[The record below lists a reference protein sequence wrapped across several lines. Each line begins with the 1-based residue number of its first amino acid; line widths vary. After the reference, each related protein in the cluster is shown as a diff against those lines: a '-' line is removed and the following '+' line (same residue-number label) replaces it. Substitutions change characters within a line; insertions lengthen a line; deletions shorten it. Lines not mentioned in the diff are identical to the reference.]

1 MRFLRVGLAGAILAS
16 LLVSRVVLAA
26 APHVAVVEASSSKLP
41 RGEAAKLRADVEAV
55 LRSLGAETIPSA
67 DAKAA
72 AKGDCNQT
80 DCMLDIGR
88 ATGATHILR
97 VESSFKK
104 GAFTIQ
110 LQMWDGRTGKALSS
124 DGKSCDICTLPDLH
138 EAIRDQVKG
147 LCTRVFE
154 AETAAIAPPPPPVL
168 APAPPPPPPA
178 VEVSTPAPA
187 PAPAEPAGNRLG
199 QVGGLSL
206 VALGVAAVA
215 YGGYLLHL
223 NGKTVCANN
232 ENTNCAHFHATAGRG
247 AGFLV
252 GGMGALLAGGYL
264 FYTFT
269 W

>member
-26 APHVAVVEASSSKLP
+26 TPHVAVVESSSSKLP
-41 RGEAAKLRADVEAV
+41 RGEAAKLRGDVEAV
-55 LRSLGAETIPSA
+55 LRSLGAEIIAFA

-72 AKGDCNQT
+72 TGGDCT
-80 DCMLDIGR
+80 RPDCMLDIGH

-97 VESSFKK
+97 VESSFNK

-110 LQMWDGRTGKALSS
+110 LQLWDGRTGKTLSS

-138 EAIRDQVKG
+138 EAMRDQAKA

-154 AETAAIAPPPPPVL
+154 AEAAANATPLSPVL
-168 APAPPPPPPA
+168 APAPLPPSPA
-178 VEVSTPAPA
+178 VEVSTPTPA
-187 PAPAEPAGNRLG
+187 PPKPTGNRLG
-199 QVGGLSL
+199 QVGGLTL

-223 NGKTVCANN
+223 NGKPVCTNN
-232 ENTNCAHFHATAGRG
+232 QNTNCAYVHSTAGSG

-252 GGMGALLAGGYL
+252 GGVGALLAGGYL